1 MLPSASEPDP
11 KTSVRDADHE
21 IPLRSLARP
30 AGIAAQLTQLEHVLK
45 RPDTYIG
52 SVEPVTQ
59 PMWVYDQE
67 LEKMVYRCVFPFS
80 VLAGRLPRA
89 CSLLHPACQ

>member
-1 MLPSASEPDP
+1 MGVP
-11 KTSVRDADHE
+11 DADPE
-21 IPLRSLARP
+21 TPLRSLARP
-30 AGIAAQLTQLEHVLK
+30 ARTAAQLTQLEHVLK

-67 LEKMVYRCVFPFS
+67 LEKMVYRCVIPFLLLRPPP
-80 VLAGRLPRA
+80 LAHANQVRT
-89 CSLLHPACQ
+89 LHGDEAEIF